1 MKLFE
6 FFRRESQSLP
16 VIVVSGLPRS
26 GTSMLMKML
35 EAGGVEVFTD
45 GFRQADEDNPRGYFE
60 LEKVKNLQ
68 KQTDRSWMRA
78 ARGKAVKVISQLLP
92 ELPPEH
98 TYKVLFINRNL
109 HEVIASQNKMLL
121 HRGEKIDPASD
132 ERMCGLFE
140 KHLEKTKAWL
150 ESSKHFEVLELQ
162 YSQVIANPVL
172 EARRIREFLGQN
184 LDADKMAGAV
194 EASLYRN
201 RAKNGDTLGIVS

>member
-1 MKLFE
+1 MKLFG
-6 FFRRESQSLP
+6 FFGKQKQGEP

-45 GFRQADEDNPRGYFE
+45 GVRQADEDNPRGYFE

-68 KQTDRSWMRA
+68 KQTDRSWLRE

-92 ELPPEH
+92 ELPPEN

-121 HRGEKIDPASD
+121 RRGEKVDPASD
-132 ERMCGLFE
+132 ERMRGLFE
-140 KHLEKTKAWL
+140 KHLEKTKSWL
-150 ESSKHFEVLELQ
+150 ESGKHFEVLELD
-162 YSQVIANPVL
+162 YSQVIAAPVL
-172 EARRIREFLGQN
+172 QARKIREFLGQS
-184 LDADKMAGAV
+184 LDVDKMAGAV

-201 RAKNGDTLGIVS
+201 RAGAETTR

>member
-1 MKLFE
+1 MKLFG
-6 FFRRESQSLP
+6 FFAKQRQGEP

-45 GFRQADEDNPRGYFE
+45 GVRQADEDNPRGYFE

-68 KQTDRSWMRA
+68 KQTDRSWLRE

-92 ELPPEH
+92 ELPPEN

-121 HRGEKIDPASD
+121 RRGEKVDPASD
-132 ERMCGLFE
+132 ERMRGLFE
-140 KHLEKTKAWL
+140 KHLEKTKSWL
-150 ESSKHFEVLELQ
+150 ESGKHFEVLELD
-162 YSQVIANPVL
+162 YSQVIAAPVL
-172 EARRIREFLGQN
+172 QARKIREFLGQS
-184 LDADKMAGAV
+184 LDVDKMAGAV

-201 RAKNGDTLGIVS
+201 RAGAETTR

>member
-1 MKLFE
+1 MKLFGSFGKQKQGE
-6 FFRRESQSLP
+6 P

-45 GFRQADEDNPRGYFE
+45 GIRQADEDNPRGYFE

-68 KQTDRSWMRA
+68 KQTDRSWLRE

-92 ELPPEH
+92 ELPPEN

-121 HRGEKIDPASD
+121 RRGEKVDPASD
-132 ERMCGLFE
+132 ERMRGLFE
-140 KHLEKTKAWL
+140 KHLEKTRSWL
-150 ESSKHFEVLELQ
+150 QSSKHFEVLELD
-162 YSQVIANPVL
+162 YSQVIATPVL
-172 EARRIREFLGQN
+172 QARKIREFLGQN
-184 LDADKMAGAV
+184 LDVDKMAGAV

-201 RAKNGDTLGIVS
+201 RAGAETAR

>member
-6 FFRRESQSLP
+6 FFRRENQGLP

-45 GFRQADEDNPRGYFE
+45 GVRQADEDNPKGYFE

-68 KQTDRSWMRA
+68 KQTDRSWLRA
-78 ARGKAVKVISQLLP
+78 AKGKAVKVISQLLP
-92 ELPPEH
+92 ELPPEN

-140 KHLEKTKAWL
+140 KHLQKTKSLL

-184 LDADKMAGAV
+184 LDVDKMAGAV

>member
-1 MKLFE
+1 MKLFG
-6 FFRRESQSLP
+6 FFGKQKQGEP

-35 EAGGVEVFTD
+35 EAGGVGVFTD
-45 GFRQADEDNPRGYFE
+45 GVRQADEDNPRGYFE

-68 KQTDRSWMRA
+68 KQTDRSWLRE

-92 ELPPEH
+92 ELPPEN

-121 HRGEKIDPASD
+121 RRGEKVDPASD
-132 ERMCGLFE
+132 ERMRGLFE
-140 KHLEKTKAWL
+140 KHLEKTKSWL
-150 ESSKHFEVLELQ
+150 ESGKHFEVLELD
-162 YSQVIANPVL
+162 YSQVIAAPVL
-172 EARRIREFLGQN
+172 QARKIREFLGRN
-184 LDADKMAGAV
+184 LDVDKMAGAV

-201 RAKNGDTLGIVS
+201 RAGAETTR

>member
-1 MKLFE
+1 MKLFG
-6 FFRRESQSLP
+6 FFGKQKQGEP

-45 GFRQADEDNPRGYFE
+45 GVRQADEDNPRGYFE

-68 KQTDRSWMRA
+68 KQTDRSWLRE

-92 ELPPEH
+92 ELPPEN

-121 HRGEKIDPASD
+121 RRGEKVDPASD
-132 ERMCGLFE
+132 ERMRGLFE
-140 KHLEKTKAWL
+140 KHLEKTKSWL
-150 ESSKHFEVLELQ
+150 ESGKHFEVLELD
-162 YSQVIANPVL
+162 YSQVIAAPVL
-172 EARRIREFLGQN
+172 QARKIREFLGQN
-184 LDADKMAGAV
+184 LDVDKMAGAV

-201 RAKNGDTLGIVS
+201 RAGAEATR

>member
-6 FFRRESQSLP
+6 FFGSGKESQP

-45 GFRQADEDNPRGYFE
+45 GVREADEDNPRGYFE

-68 KQTDRSWMRA
+68 KQTDRRWLRE

-92 ELPPEH
+92 ELPPEN

-109 HEVIASQNKMLL
+109 REVIASQNKMLL
-121 HRGEKIDPASD
+121 RRGEKVDPASD
-132 ERMCGLFE
+132 ERMRGLFE
-140 KHLEKTKAWL
+140 KHLEKTRSWL
-150 ESSKHFEVLELQ
+150 ESSKQFETLELE

-172 EARRIREFLGQN
+172 QARRICEFLRQN
-184 LDADKMAGAV
+184 LDVDKMAGAV
-194 EASLYRN
+194 EASLYRSRSN
-201 RAKNGDTLGIVS
+201 AETAL